1 MGWWHSNKEHW
12 SLLWVLM
19 EGWPRVV
26 GSISER
32 PCHAVTISGFF
43 WSAKF
48 FQIRSAP
55 SSGET
60 RERERY
66 RVREREKGKKM
77 QRGVNAEAGC
87 SCTDTSILFVIFM
100 HFKVLNCVDE
110 NPEPRLFHTY
120 TVSWLSTHTP
130 QKKTECVTPSGI
142 LKGSVPVSISPERNN
157 EAKPLRL
164 KHGKDTKIKHVRALL
179 WGSYYRP

>member
-1 MGWWHSNKEHW
+1 M
-12 SLLWVLM
+12 
-19 EGWPRVV
+19 

-48 FQIRSAP
+48 FQIRNAP

-66 RVREREKGKKM
+66 RVRERARKKNAAWCKR
-77 QRGVNAEAGC
+77 RGW
-87 SCTDTSILFVIFM
+87 TKLHRHLFVIFM

-110 NPEPRLFHTY
+110 NPEPRLFHTHCQ
-120 TVSWLSTHTP
+120 HTLLKRRRRACNAERHLKRLCACEHLAR
-130 QKKTECVTPSGI
+130 KKQRG
-142 LKGSVPVSISPERNN
+142 RNLTS
-157 EAKPLRL
+157 KPLRL
-164 KHGKDTKIKHVRALL
+164 KHGKDTEIKHVRALL
-179 WGSYYRP
+179 